1 MIYIISYIVS
11 WILGFLIF
19 IMFPEKGIIICLLQA
34 HLIFGVGF
42 FGLFNFTGH
51 FIFSDRVAKSIGW
64 TSNGFQKEIGLIS
77 LGIGISGIYSGLVAN
92 GENAMPLVIVLA
104 FFLIGAGV
112 NHIKEIITVRNIN
125 VGNVIIIIPDF
136 LIPITLLIL
145 LCIK

>member
-1 MIYIISYIVS
+1 MFICFLQV
-11 WILGFLIF
+11 FLIF
-19 IMFPEKGIIICLLQA
+19 C
-34 HLIFGVGF
+34 FGFCGV
-42 FGLFNFTGH
+42 FNFTGD
-51 FIFSDRVAKSIGW
+51 FILCDRVAKSIGW
-64 TSNGFQKEIGLIS
+64 TSSGFVIEIGLIS
-77 LGIGISGIYSGLVAN
+77 LGNGISCICSGLFDY
-92 GENAMPLVIVLA
+92 GENAMKLIISHA